1 MSDKDGNVYLFDET
15 GKAIDAM
22 QYSEAMHLS
31 WLEDIDGRSLER
43 RMFDRSAMYP
53 DNWSSASDDVGK
65 ASPGLQNSQSSYQL
79 KDSNKDFYL
88 SKKLISPNAD
98 GFSDMLE
105 LNYHLKNTSMVIRV
119 NVFDQQGRY
128 VANIFNDYSISN
140 SGVLTWDMTQ
150 NQVKIQNGLYLIF
163 IEGLSDT
170 GSYKKYKLP
179 FIVDDN

>member
-1 MSDKDGNVYLFDET
+1 
-15 GKAIDAM
+15 
-22 QYSEAMHLS
+22 
-31 WLEDIDGRSLER
+31 
-43 RMFDRSAMYP
+43 
-53 DNWSSASDDVGK
+53 
-65 ASPGLQNSQSSYQL
+65 
-79 KDSNKDFYL
+79 
-88 SKKLISPNAD
+88 
-98 GFSDMLE
+98 
-105 LNYHLKNTSMVIRV
+105 MVIRV